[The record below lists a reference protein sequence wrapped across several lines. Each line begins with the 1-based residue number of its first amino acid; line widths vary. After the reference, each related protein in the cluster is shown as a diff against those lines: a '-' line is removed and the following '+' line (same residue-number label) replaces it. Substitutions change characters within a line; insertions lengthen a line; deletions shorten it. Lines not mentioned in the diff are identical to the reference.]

1 MENHT
6 IEKLIQAVRDDNLYD
21 YIANNYCEM
30 TKEELAVVIKEY
42 DYILYYESRASIN
55 GDIIITRKELME
67 KLADELH
74 ERYFEEV

>member
-1 MENHT
+1 MGNHT
-6 IEKLIQAVRDDNLYD
+6 VEKLIQAIRDDNLYD
-21 YIANNYCEM
+21 YISNNCWEM

-42 DYILYYESRASIN
+42 DYILYYESKASTN

-67 KLADELH
+67 KLANEIY

>member
-1 MENHT
+1 MEKHT
-6 IEKLIQAVRDDNLYD
+6 VEKLIQAIRDDNLYD
-21 YIANNYCEM
+21 YISNNYWEM

-42 DYILYYESRASIN
+42 DYILYYESKASIN
-55 GDIIITRKELME
+55 GDITIVRKELME